1 MEGRVDP
8 VSEAF
13 ARIID
18 EIYWEEDLAVAERRL
33 AKFLE
38 SIDDDLRELLLERRR
53 KICSDPSVIIEAVR
67 LETMATEAGLESPA
81 ARLLFAKSLLN
92 TGFLIQ
98 CTPTWGRLTPR
109 EKARILVA
117 MYRASKALELAAK
130 RFPDVDE
137 LHLSHAEE
145 MIELAARRAEEYGLI
160 QELREHIARLA
171 DRLSRREE
179 GRRRNR
185 RR

>member
-1 MEGRVDP
+1 MENRVDP

-13 ARIID
+13 AKIID
-18 EIYWEEDLAVAERRL
+18 EIYWEDDLSSAERRL
-33 AKFLE
+33 AEFLE
-38 SIDDDLRELLLERRR
+38 SIDDDIRELLLERRK
-53 KICSDPSVIIEAVR
+53 KICSDPSVLVEAVR
-67 LETMATEAGLESPA
+67 LEAMATEAGLDNPV
-81 ARLLFAKSLLN
+81 ARLLFAKSLLS

-98 CTPTWGRLTPR
+98 CTPTWRKLTPR

-130 RFPDVDE
+130 RFPEVDE

-160 QELREHIARLA
+160 QELRDHIESLA
-171 DRLSRREE
+171 DRLSKSGR
-179 GRRRNR
+179 GRRRSR